1 MSLIADSLREIAE
14 RHQLADLY
22 VFGSRAA
29 EIAALAKGEP
39 QPFSLPE
46 ADLDIGVQPRRRTR
60 LSGIEKV
67 RIALELEELLKVKR
81 VDLVVLSEAP
91 PFLAVEII
99 RGELLYSEDLG
110 KQAEDELYILR
121 RAADLAPFALE
132 RQRLVLREGG
142 R

>member
-1 MSLIADSLREIAE
+1 MPSIADSIGEIAE

-39 QPFSLPE
+39 SPFSRLE
-46 ADLDIGVQPRRRTR
+46 ADVDIGVRPRRANR
-60 LSGIEKV
+60 LSGYERV
-67 RIALELEELLKVKR
+67 RIALEMEDLLNVRR
-81 VDLVVLSEAP
+81 VDLVVLAEAT

-99 RGELLYSEDLG
+99 RGELLFSEDPG

-132 RQRLVLREGG
+132 RERLVLREGA

>member
-1 MSLIADSLREIAE
+1 MPSIADSLRDLAAQ
-14 RHQLADLY
+14 HQLADLY

-29 EIAALAKGEP
+29 EIAALVRGEP
-39 QPFSLPE
+39 TPLPRPE
-46 ADLDIGVQPRRRTR
+46 ADVDVGIQPRRGTR
-60 LSGIEKV
+60 LNGYEKV
-67 RIALELEELLKVKR
+67 RIAVELEEVLNVGR
-81 VDLVVLSEAP
+81 VDLVVLSEAT

-99 RGELLYSEDLG
+99 RGELLFSEDLG

-132 RQRLVLREGG
+132 HQRLVLREGG

>member
-1 MSLIADSLREIAE
+1 
-14 RHQLADLY
+14 
-22 VFGSRAA
+22 
-29 EIAALAKGEP
+29 
-39 QPFSLPE
+39 
-46 ADLDIGVQPRRRTR
+46 
-60 LSGIEKV
+60 
-67 RIALELEELLKVKR
+67 LKVGR
-81 VDLVVLSEAP
+81 VDLVVLPEAP

-99 RGELLYSEDLG
+99 RGELLFSEDLG

>member
-1 MSLIADSLREIAE
+1 MSLIAELLREIAK

-29 EIAALAKGEP
+29 EIAGLVRGKP
-39 QPFSLPE
+39 VPLPHPE
-46 ADLDIGVQPRRRTR
+46 ADVDIGVQPRRGTR
-60 LSGIEKV
+60 LSAYEKA
-67 RIALELEELLKVKR
+67 RIAVDLEDVLKVGR
-81 VDLVVLSEAP
+81 VDLVVLSEAT

-99 RGELLYSEDLG
+99 RGEVLFSEDVG